1 VTDSTIAIA
10 GTHVTRPH
18 RLPRRLPTDADMAAH
33 RPVQVVWELTLACN
47 LRCVHCGSRAGRK
60 REGELSTAECLD
72 VVRQLAELGTRQITL
87 IGGEAY
93 LRKDWLIIAKA
104 IADAGIHCG
113 IQSGARALTE
123 ERIRAAVEA
132 GIGTLGVSIDGPRE
146 IHDRQRG
153 VKGSFDHALRALRFA
168 NAAGIKPGVNTQIN
182 ALSKPHLREIFD
194 TIVEHGARFWQ
205 VQITVAMGNAVDND
219 AMLLQPHEIPETLDV
234 LADLFERGR
243 QIGFRLIPGNNVGYY
258 GPHEYMW
265 RTITSEPE
273 HWAGCTA
280 GENSLGLEADGKI
293 KSCPSLPA
301 DPYGGGNARTVSIRD
316 AMAALVP
323 TTTRLDRTPAGGF
336 CGSCYYWNVCR
347 GGCTWVTHGLSGKRG
362 DNPYCYYRARE
373 LAKKGLRERIVKVAE
388 APGEPFDFGRF
399 EIVVEDANG
408 QRVPTELACDDKK
421 RPRGRKL
428 ELCTGC
434 REFIFASERICP
446 HCGAAHRPERTSA
459 KASSEPAVQSLVDE
473 IDAHARRMHEL
484 VYGPALPAG
493 ARAAP
498 SR

>member
-1 VTDSTIAIA
+1 MTDSTIAIA
-10 GTHVTRPH
+10 ETHVARR
-18 RLPRRLPTDADMAAH
+18 RLPRRLPTDEDVAAH

-60 REGELSTAECLD
+60 REGELSTEECLD

-104 IADAGIHCG
+104 ITDAGIHCG

-132 GIGTLGVSIDGPRE
+132 GIGTLGVSIDGPRD

-194 TIVEHGARFWQ
+194 TIVEHGARYWQ

-219 AMLLQPHEIPETLDV
+219 AMLLQPHEIPETLDL

-243 QIGFRLIPGNNVGYY
+243 QIGFRLIPGNNIGYY

-323 TTTRLDRTPAGGF
+323 THDAARPHAGRRILRLLLLLERVPRRLHLGDARALRKAWRQSILLLSRARTGEEGAARAYREG
-336 CGSCYYWNVCR
+336 R
-347 GGCTWVTHGLSGKRG
+347 GGARRAVRFRALRHRRG
-362 DNPYCYYRARE
+362 RRERPARAGRTRAR
-373 LAKKGLRERIVKVAE
+373 RQE
-388 APGEPFDFGRF
+388 APARTQARALHRLPR
-399 EIVVEDANG
+399 IHL
-408 QRVPTELACDDKK
+408 RV
-421 RPRGRKL
+421 
-428 ELCTGC
+428 
-434 REFIFASERICP
+434 
-446 HCGAAHRPERTSA
+446 RTH
-459 KASSEPAVQSLVDE
+459 L
-473 IDAHARRMHEL
+473 
-484 VYGPALPAG
+484 PALRRGASAG
-493 ARAAP
+493 AQVRQGLIRARGAVAG
-498 SR
+498 R